1 MTMVQGYDRPLYIL
15 PFDHRD
21 SYASGL
27 FKAHNPPT
35 KEEHDTISESKAII
49 YQGFTEAL
57 EEGVRLDYAGILVDE
72 EYGAPLL
79 RDAAARGA
87 ITAVPVEKSGQKLFT
102 FEYDDYA
109 AHIEAVRPTFAKVLV
124 RYNPEDPEADR
135 RAQEKPLKAL
145 SDWCMAHGVRY
156 MFELLVPATE
166 KQLAAVGND
175 KSRYD
180 LELRPQMMF
189 GAIRALQDAGIEADV
204 WKVEGLDTQD
214 DYKKLVATARRDG
227 RDKVGCIVLGRGASN
242 ETVEGWLRT
251 AAKVEGMIGFAVGRT
266 VFWDAIAAH
275 EKGTIERA
283 AAAGQIAANYRHW
296 VDVFESGRSAAA

>member
-1 MTMVQGYDRPLYIL
+1 MVQGYDRPLYIL

-35 KEEHDTISESKAII
+35 KEEHDSISESKAII
-49 YQGFTEAL
+49 YQGFTDAL
-57 EEGVRLDYAGILVDE
+57 EEGVRLEHAGILVDE

-102 FEYDDYA
+102 FEYEDYA

-135 RAQEKPLKAL
+135 RAQEKPLAEL
-145 SDWCMAHGVRY
+145 SKWCQAHGILY

-166 KQLAAVGND
+166 AQLAALGGD
-175 KSRYD
+175 KGRYD
-180 LELRPQMMF
+180 REKRPAMMF

-204 WKVEGLDTQD
+204 WKVEGLETKE
-214 DYKKLVATARRDG
+214 DYAKLVATARRDG
-227 RDKVGCIVLGRGASN
+227 RDRVGCIVLGRGATN
-242 ETVEGWLRT
+242 ETVEGWLKT
-251 AAKVEGMIGFAVGRT
+251 AAQVEGMIGFAVGRT

-275 EKGTIERA
+275 EKGTLGRA
-283 AAAGQIAANYRHW
+283 AAAEQIAANYRRW
-296 VDVFESGRSAAA
+296 VNVFESGRTASA